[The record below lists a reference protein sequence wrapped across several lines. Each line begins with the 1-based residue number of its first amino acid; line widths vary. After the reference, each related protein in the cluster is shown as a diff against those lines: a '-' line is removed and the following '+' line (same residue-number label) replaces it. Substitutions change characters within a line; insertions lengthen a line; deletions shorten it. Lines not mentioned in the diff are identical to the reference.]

1 MAKLA
6 DLWIKLGLKDR
17 QFKQGMD
24 GAQKR
29 TNKFGAAMKK
39 VGGMIAGVFA
49 VGAIKSF
56 ITSATRAY
64 DIQIQAE
71 RKLAAAIKASGG
83 EVKQTLK
90 DYKNFASGL
99 QDISTVGDEA
109 TLNMLSVAQSMGVTG
124 DAAKL
129 AVKEAIALSKAMGM
143 SEQSAIRYTA
153 ALESGNSTMLA
164 RYLPTLRSIEG
175 EAERTAKAH
184 ELLGNMF
191 SQVTEEANSGLG
203 PLRQLENAI
212 GDLKETIGALIVEG
226 GGFIDWIKGS
236 IDEIKT
242 WNTILSDD
250 NTSAI
255 KKWMLFLTGSK
266 KKWKEFANDIK
277 NSAISMS
284 ESIYKTG
291 MDLDDSNKK
300 QEKST
305 QTVIERIRE
314 LQTQISETKKL
325 MVPSAEVNVF
335 KQAQKDVEAL
345 EAELRKLQDAIP
357 KSLAPR
363 IEAPSAMT
371 GQAGTP
377 QIGETSAPVP
387 TGLADM
393 SGFLE
398 QNAEK
403 TRQYMADMNEEW
415 DTFGQQL
422 SETIQSGAVD
432 AIAEFSTLIGELFS
446 GSINGESFFNS
457 ILGQLGRFLST
468 LGKMI
473 IAYGVAMEAFQ
484 ESLKNIFSGV
494 GALGVIAAGA
504 ALVAIGGGIASYASR
519 AGSGGGASGATGAQ
533 RIFNASNF
541 PTGENGMEIKV
552 NGVLQG
558 DNILISNQRSGY
570 RRNIV
575 G

>member
-1 MAKLA
+1 MKIA
-6 DLWIKLGLKDR
+6 DLFVKLGLKDR

-39 VGGMIAGVFA
+39 VGGIIAGVFA
-49 VGAIKSF
+49 VSAIKRF
-56 ITSATRAY
+56 ITSSIRAY

-83 EVKQTLK
+83 EVKETFR
-90 DYKNFASGL
+90 DYKNFATQL
-99 QDISTVGDEA
+99 QNISTVGDEA

-124 DAAKL
+124 NSAKL
-129 AVKEAIALSKAMGM
+129 AVKEAIALAKAMGM

-164 RYLPTLRSIEG
+164 RYLPTLRAIEDN
-175 EAERTAKAH
+175 AERTAKAH

-236 IDEIKT
+236 IDEVKT

-255 KKWMLFLTGSK
+255 KKWILFLTGSK

-300 QEKST
+300 QEKSA
-305 QTVIERIRE
+305 QTVADRIKE
-314 LQTQISETKKL
+314 LEQQISDTRKL
-325 MVPSAEVNVF
+325 LKPTTEINVF
-335 KQAQKDVEAL
+335 EQARKDVEAL
-345 EAELRKLQDAIP
+345 EAELRKLKDALP
-357 KSLAPR
+357 ESLTPR
-363 IEAPSAMT
+363 VESPPAMT

-398 QNAEK
+398 QNAEN
-403 TRQYMADMNEEW
+403 TRQYMSDMNEQW
-415 DTFGQQL
+415 DVFGQQL

-446 GSINGESFFNS
+446 GSVNGESFFNR
-457 ILGQLGRFLST
+457 ILGQMGRFLST

-533 RIFNASNF
+533 RIFDASNF
-541 PTGENGMEIKV
+541 PTGEKGMNINV

-558 DNILISNQRSGY
+558 DNILLSNQRSGY

>member
-1 MAKLA
+1 MKLA

-29 TNKFGAAMKK
+29 TNKFGAAMKR

-49 VGAIKSF
+49 VSAIKRF
-56 ITSATRAY
+56 ITSSVKAY

-71 RKLAAAIKASGG
+71 RKLAAAIKAGGG
-83 EVKQTLK
+83 EVKRTLK
-90 DYKNFASGL
+90 EYKRFASQL
-99 QDISTVGDEA
+99 QNISTVGDEA
-109 TLNMLSVAQSMGVTG
+109 TLGMLSVAQSMGVTG

-143 SEQSAIRYTA
+143 NEQSAIRYTA

-175 EAERTAKAH
+175 NAERAAKAH

-203 PLRQLENAI
+203 PVRQLENAI
-212 GDLKETIGALIVEG
+212 GDLKETIGLLIVEG
-226 GGFIDWIKGS
+226 GGFIDWVKGS

-242 WNTILSDD
+242 WNTIISDD
-250 NTSAI
+250 SISALR
-255 KKWMLFLTGSK
+255 KWILFLTGSK

-277 NSAISMS
+277 NSAIDIS

-325 MVPSAEVNVF
+325 MVPGAEISIF
-335 KQAQKDVEAL
+335 KQALKDVEEL
-345 EAELRKLQDAIP
+345 EAELRKLQDALP
-357 KSLAPR
+357 KSLTPR
-363 IEAPSAMT
+363 VDNMQPMT

-377 QIGETSAPVP
+377 QMGETSAPVP
-387 TGLADM
+387 SGLDDM

-398 QNAEK
+398 QNAER
-403 TRQYMADMNEEW
+403 TRQYMAEANEDW
-415 DTFGQQL
+415 ATFGEQL

-432 AIAEFSTLIGELFS
+432 AIAEFSTLIGELFT
-446 GSINGESFFNS
+446 GDVNGESFFNR
-457 ILGQLGRFLST
+457 ILGQMGRFLST

-484 ESLKNIFSGV
+484 TSLQNIFSGV

-504 ALVAIGGGIASYASR
+504 ALVAIGGGIASYASS
-519 AGSGGGASGATGAQ
+519 AGSSGGASGSTGAQ
-533 RIFNASNF
+533 RIFDASNF
-541 PTGENGMEIKV
+541 PTGKDGMNIEV
-552 NGVLQG
+552 SGVLQG
-558 DNILISNQRSGY
+558 DNLLISNQRSAY
-570 RRNIV
+570 RRRVV

>member
-1 MAKLA
+1 
-6 DLWIKLGLKDR
+6 
-17 QFKQGMD
+17 MD

-39 VGGMIAGVFA
+39 VGGIIAGVFA
-49 VGAIKSF
+49 VSAIKRF
-56 ITSATRAY
+56 ITSSIKAY
-64 DIQIQAE
+64 DVQIQAE

-83 EVKQTLK
+83 EVRRTLK

-164 RYLPTLRSIEG
+164 RYLPTLRAIEG
-175 EAERTAKAH
+175 NAERTAKAH

-325 MVPSAEVNVF
+325 MVPSAEINVF

-432 AIAEFSTLIGELFS
+432 AIASFSTMIGELFS
-446 GSINGESFFNS
+446 KDVNMEGWGNR
-457 ILGQLGRFLST
+457 ILSQLGKFLGT
-468 LGKMI
+468 LGKML
-473 IAYGVAMEAFQ
+473 IAFGVGMEAFQ
-484 ESLKNIFSGV
+484 ASIKDFFGSNPL
-494 GALGVIAAGA
+494 LVIAAGA
-504 ALVAIGGGIASYASR
+504 ALVAIGGAIGSYTRNAAS
-519 AGSGGGASGATGAQ
+519 SGGGGGAGSSPQ
-533 RIFNASNF
+533 RIFDASKF
-541 PTGENGMEIKV
+541 ATGNKESEINV
-552 NGVLQG
+552 SGVLKG

-570 RRNIV
+570 RRRVV